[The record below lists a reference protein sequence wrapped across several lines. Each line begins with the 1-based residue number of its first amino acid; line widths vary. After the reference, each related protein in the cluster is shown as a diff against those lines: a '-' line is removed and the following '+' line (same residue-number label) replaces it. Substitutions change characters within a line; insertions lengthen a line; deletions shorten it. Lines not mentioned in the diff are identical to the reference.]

1 MKRTCKQ
8 CGKEF
13 VITQSEI
20 NFYKSKNLSIPK
32 RCKEC
37 RQSNKKRR
45 ENAEKAGT
53 SIQRTPVAESVPK
66 TKSTPVTKI
75 VTAVLIV
82 IAVIYAV
89 FFGDSNDNQ
98 SNMPNAT
105 SDATIQTDVLEL
117 EFRSEKLLNEHYEK
131 HGIEM
136 GFSSAEE
143 YEEAAEDVV
152 ENSDALRKTEAEDG
166 DFVYYLEE
174 TNEFVIISPD
184 GYIRTYFC
192 PSDGIDYYNRQ

>member
-20 NFYKSKNLSIPK
+20 NFYKSKNLNIPK

-37 RQSNKKRR
+37 RQRNKTRNEKTIHNEVNPSNKMSA
-45 ENAEKAGT
+45 N
-53 SIQRTPVAESVPK
+53 ESGNRLNNNSNKP
-66 TKSTPVTKI
+66 SFIKI
-75 VTAVLIV
+75 LTALILL
-82 IAVIYAV
+82 IAVIYGVVSHGAPENE
-89 FFGDSNDNQ
+89 GSYTEIQNQ
-98 SNMPNAT
+98 QI
-105 SDATIQTDVLEL
+105 SDL
-117 EFRSEKLLNEHYEK
+117 EFRNEELLNEHYEK

-143 YEEAAEDVV
+143 YENAAEDVV
-152 ENSDALRKTEAEDG
+152 ENSNALHKTEAEDG
-166 DFVYYLEE
+166 DDIYYLEN
-174 TNEFVIISPD
+174 TNEFVVISTD

-192 PSDGIDYYNRQ
+192 PDDGIDYYNRQ